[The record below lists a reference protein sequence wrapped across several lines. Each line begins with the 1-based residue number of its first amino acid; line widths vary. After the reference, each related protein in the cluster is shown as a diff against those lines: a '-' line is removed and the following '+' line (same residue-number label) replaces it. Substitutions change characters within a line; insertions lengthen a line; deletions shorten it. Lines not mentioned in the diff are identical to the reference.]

1 MARFLDWNNY
11 LMLIKLFIRYLFY
24 YSSTLNQWFS
34 EGLRCN
40 PICNKD
46 EVTGRRFIGEIE
58 DKHKNYNIFSY
69 NFGSYL
75 AGLFEGD
82 GHIWIPKENMLK
94 KHNPR
99 FCITFHIKD
108 LPLAKVI
115 LKKIGYGFIRIKSKN
130 NAVVLTVSPIKGL
143 KFILSEINA
152 YLRTPKIH
160 QVNKLIIWL
169 NKHHGTNYLQ
179 ITCNDNS
186 LSNDSWLAG
195 FVDADGSFYIYYLNK
210 FDSSPSALQTGMN
223 HPPVAKPRG
232 DDSKKVIIKLNFTI
246 EQRKIDSISGD
257 SYEPIMRKI
266 ADFLKTNLNTRKQVI
281 TGNSYFRV
289 VVSSKISRC
298 IIIDYLT
305 KYCLFSSKYL
315 NYIDWK
321 KASLMKIKTPRLT
334 DEDNNYILSLKNNM
348 NNKRIE
354 FNWDHLY

>member
-1 MARFLDWNNY
+1 
-11 LMLIKLFIRYLFY
+11 MLIKLFIRYLFY
-24 YSSTLNQWFS
+24 YNSTLNQWFS

-40 PICNKD
+40 PICDKD

-58 DKHKNYNIFSY
+58 DKHKKYDIFSY

-152 YLRTPKIH
+152 YLRTPKIY

-179 ITCNDNS
+179 ITCNDKS

-195 FVDADGSFYIYYLNK
+195 FIDADGSFYIYYLNK
-210 FDSSPSALQTGMN
+210 LET
-223 HPPVAKPRG
+223 
-232 DDSKKVIIKLNFTI
+232 KKVIIKLNFTI
-246 EQRKIDSISGD
+246 EQRKIDSISRD

-289 VVSSKISRC
+289 VASSKISRS
-298 IIIDYLT
+298 IIIDYFT

-348 NNKRIE
+348 NNKRIKL
-354 FNWDHLY
+354 NWDHLY